1 MWTLLAESTVQMV
14 KDQEGFCA
22 TFTVNA
28 IETTISA
35 LCSRWNTVPGT
46 APALSFW
53 QKHALWLRR
62 YTDTEPLK
70 KGLQPFPSRVWS
82 QRRECTSLPVGKRVT
97 LARAS
102 PSNDWPPIYDSLCP
116 VSSPV
121 SMVDNKVWGMA
132 AITVAA
138 MILLVATGP
147 PLSEC

>member
-53 QKHALWLRR
+53 QKHSLWLRR

-70 KGLQPFPSRVWS
+70 KGLQ
-82 QRRECTSLPVGKRVT
+82 
-97 LARAS
+97 
-102 PSNDWPPIYDSLCP
+102 
-116 VSSPV
+116 
-121 SMVDNKVWGMA
+121 
-132 AITVAA
+132 
-138 MILLVATGP
+138 LLEFGVIVESA
-147 PLSEC
+147 PLSLLANV